1 MSDSL
6 REHLLIASK
15 FLRNPRTVGAVSAS
29 SKAMAR
35 EMVREIPT
43 DKPVNVVELG
53 PGTGSFTRAIVERI
67 APGSR
72 FLAIELDGEFVE
84 RCARAGRQSSLC
96 WHPLRSWSISSRSA
110 TCSPSNHIVSGL
122 PFASLPVDVSRKVM
136 DGIQHTLRPGGTF
149 TTFQYLHGYWMPPGR
164 TFRREM
170 SVRMGAPHRQL
181 VLKNFPIRSSSPGR
195 VQQRAELG
203 GPLCAV
209 HRQRFGGGDCA
220 SSSSILRA
228 HAPSS
233 SDG

>member
-43 DKPVNVVELG
+43 STPVNVVELG
-53 PGTGSFTRAIVERI
+53 PGTGSFTRAIVDHL

-72 FLAIELDGEFVE
+72 FLAVELDREFVE
-84 RCARAGRQSSLC
+84 R
-96 WHPLRSWSISSRSA
+96 LRPRWPSVEFVLASA
-110 TCSPSNHIVSGL
+110 VELEQIVKKRHLQPVDHIVSGL
-122 PFASLPVDVSRKVM
+122 PFASLPVEDSRKIL
-136 DGIQHTLRPGGTF
+136 DGIQHVLRPGGTF

-170 SVRMGAPHRQL
+170 SVRMGAPHRRL
-181 VLKNFPIRSSSPGR
+181 VLANFPIS
-195 VQQRAELG
+195 
-203 GPLCAV
+203 
-209 HRQRFGGGDCA
+209 F
-220 SSSSILRA
+220 ILTWTR
-228 HAPSS
+228 PQTS
-233 SDG
+233 

>member
-29 SKAMAR
+29 SKAMAL

-84 RCARAGRQSSLC
+84 R
-96 WHPLRSWSISSRSA
+96 LRPRWPSVEFALASA
-110 TCSPSNHIVSGL
+110 VELEQLVKKRHLQPVDHIVSGL
-122 PFASLPVDVSRKVM
+122 PFASLPVDDSRKIM

-181 VLKNFPIRSSSPGR
+181 VLKNFPISFILTWTRP
-195 VQQRAELG
+195 A
-203 GPLCAV
+203 
-209 HRQRFGGGDCA
+209 A
-220 SSSSILRA
+220 S
-228 HAPSS
+228 
-233 SDG
+233 

>member
-35 EMVREIPT
+35 EMVREIPS

-53 PGTGSFTRAIVERI
+53 PGTGSFTRAIVERL

-72 FLAIELDGEFVE
+72 FLAVELDGEFVE
-84 RCARAGRQSSLC
+84 R
-96 WHPLRSWSISSRSA
+96 LRPRWPSVEFALASA
-110 TCSPSNHIVSGL
+110 VELEQLVKKRHLQPVDHIVSGL
-122 PFASLPVDVSRKVM
+122 PFASLPVDDSRKIM

-181 VLKNFPIRSSSPGR
+181 VLKNFPISFILTWTRP
-195 VQQRAELG
+195 A
-203 GPLCAV
+203 
-209 HRQRFGGGDCA
+209 A
-220 SSSSILRA
+220 S
-228 HAPSS
+228 
-233 SDG
+233 

>member
-43 DKPVNVVELG
+43 GKPVNVVELG
-53 PGTGSFTRAIVERI
+53 PGTGSFTRAIVDHL

-72 FLAIELDGEFVE
+72 FLAVELDREFVE
-84 RCARAGRQSSLC
+84 R
-96 WHPLRSWSISSRSA
+96 LRPRWPSVEFVLASA
-110 TCSPSNHIVSGL
+110 VELEHIVKKRHLQPVDHIVSGL

-170 SVRMGAPHRQL
+170 SVRMGAPHRRL
-181 VLKNFPIRSSSPGR
+181 VLKNFPIS
-195 VQQRAELG
+195 
-203 GPLCAV
+203 
-209 HRQRFGGGDCA
+209 F
-220 SSSSILRA
+220 ILTWTRPDT
-228 HAPSS
+228 H
-233 SDG
+233 

>member
-84 RCARAGRQSSLC
+84 R
-96 WHPLRSWSISSRSA
+96 LRPRWPSVEFVLASA
-110 TCSPSNHIVSGL
+110 EELEHLVKKRNLQPVDHIVSGL

-181 VLKNFPIRSSSPGR
+181 VLKNFPISFILTWTRP
-195 VQQRAELG
+195 A
-203 GPLCAV
+203 
-209 HRQRFGGGDCA
+209 A
-220 SSSSILRA
+220 S
-228 HAPSS
+228 
-233 SDG
+233 

>member
-67 APGSR
+67 AAGSR
-72 FLAIELDGEFVE
+72 FLAVELDGEFVE
-84 RCARAGRQSSLC
+84 R
-96 WHPLRSWSISSRSA
+96 LRPRWPSVEFVLGSA
-110 TCSPSNHIVSGL
+110 VELEQLVKKRHLQPVDHIVSGL
-122 PFASLPVDVSRKVM
+122 PFASLPVDDSRKIM

-181 VLKNFPIRSSSPGR
+181 VLKNFPISFILTWTRP
-195 VQQRAELG
+195 A
-203 GPLCAV
+203 
-209 HRQRFGGGDCA
+209 A
-220 SSSSILRA
+220 S
-228 HAPSS
+228 
-233 SDG
+233 

>member
-72 FLAIELDGEFVE
+72 FLAVELDGEFVE
-84 RCARAGRQSSLC
+84 R
-96 WHPLRSWSISSRSA
+96 LRPRWPSVEFALASA
-110 TCSPSNHIVSGL
+110 VELEQLVKKRHLQPVDHIVSGL
-122 PFASLPVDVSRKVM
+122 PFASLPVDDSRKIM

-181 VLKNFPIRSSSPGR
+181 VLKNFPISFILTWTRP
-195 VQQRAELG
+195 A
-203 GPLCAV
+203 
-209 HRQRFGGGDCA
+209 A
-220 SSSSILRA
+220 S
-228 HAPSS
+228 
-233 SDG
+233 

>member
-1 MSDSL
+1 MREWKEKNMSDSL

-67 APGSR
+67 AAGSR
-72 FLAIELDGEFVE
+72 FLAVELDGEFVE
-84 RCARAGRQSSLC
+84 R
-96 WHPLRSWSISSRSA
+96 LRPRWPSVEFVLGSA
-110 TCSPSNHIVSGL
+110 VELEQLVKKRHLQPVDHIVSGL
-122 PFASLPVDVSRKVM
+122 PFASLPVDDSRKIM

-181 VLKNFPIRSSSPGR
+181 VLKNFPISFILTWTRP
-195 VQQRAELG
+195 A
-203 GPLCAV
+203 
-209 HRQRFGGGDCA
+209 A
-220 SSSSILRA
+220 S
-228 HAPSS
+228 
-233 SDG
+233 

>member
-43 DKPVNVVELG
+43 GHPVNVVELG
-53 PGTGSFTRAIVERI
+53 PGTGSFTRAIVDRI

-72 FLAIELDGEFVE
+72 FLAIELEREFVE
-84 RCARAGRQSSLC
+84 R
-96 WHPLRSWSISSRSA
+96 LRPRWPSVEFVLASA
-110 TCSPSNHIVSGL
+110 VELEQLVTKRHLQPVDHIVSGL
-122 PFASLPVDVSRKVM
+122 PFASLPVDDSRKIL
-136 DGIQHTLRPGGTF
+136 DGIQRVLRPGGTF

-170 SVRMGAPHRQL
+170 SLRMGVPHRRL
-181 VLKNFPIRSSSPGR
+181 VLKNFPISFILTWTRPGTR
-195 VQQRAELG
+195 
-203 GPLCAV
+203 
-209 HRQRFGGGDCA
+209 
-220 SSSSILRA
+220 
-228 HAPSS
+228 
-233 SDG
+233 